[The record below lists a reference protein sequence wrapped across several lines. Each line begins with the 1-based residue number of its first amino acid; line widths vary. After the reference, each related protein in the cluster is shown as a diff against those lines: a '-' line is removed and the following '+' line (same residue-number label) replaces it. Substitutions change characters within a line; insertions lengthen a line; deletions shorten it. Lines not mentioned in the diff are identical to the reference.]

1 MFCGFYGLNRA
12 YVDEERSASA
22 FLLAFFMFL
31 TGVGSC
37 AGNQALTSS
46 SLT

>member
-1 MFCGFYGLNRA
+1 MFGGFYGLNRS
-12 YVDEERSASA
+12 YVDDERSASA

-37 AGNQALTSS
+37 AGNETLDL
-46 SLT
+46 SL

>member
-12 YVDEERSASA
+12 YVDDERGASA

-37 AGNQALTSS
+37 AGNRTIVPSKV
-46 SLT
+46 